1 MIMSFYF
8 AVIGG
13 CLIYLLL
20 QLNGVYNHPEFTWK
34 IYFRGNWVPTV
45 LNLVIGCILVFIRQ
59 DLVNIYPI
67 TFISALML
75 GISGQA
81 LIKKLSAIFDSKVDT
96 IVSL

>member
-1 MIMSFYF
+1 MVSYYF

-13 CLIYLLL
+13 STIYVLL
-20 QLNGVYNHPEFTWK
+20 QLNSVYNHPEFK
-34 IYFRGNWVPTV
+34 IKTFLRSNWIPTV
-45 LNLVIGCILVFIRQ
+45 LNLMIGFVLVYAKA

-67 TFISALML
+67 TFVSSLML

-81 LIKKLSAIFDSKVDT
+81 LIKKLSAIFDAKIDT